1 MKRFHPLCEQFESRM
16 LPTLVFVFNGN
27 AFAEAKPA
35 DWTTQLAAAQLTQ
48 HGDQAIQLTTPAM
61 NSPAAF
67 FQLANE
73 IHSISKGR
81 PIGLMGFS
89 AGGAL
94 AMRLAGLPGLNV
106 KAVMN
111 YYGPPD
117 FRDWLSYH
125 RGDRFFQYVTT
136 HVRVTPGFV
145 RLMSGPSATQA
156 YVVSAFGLRDQL
168 IVSSMSTAS
177 FDRDFPHG
185 QVYYYPGPHGVTLYA
200 CYPAFQDFLA
210 HL

>member
-1 MKRFHPLCEQFESRM
+1 MKRFQPLCEQFESRM

-27 AFAEAKPA
+27 AFAEAKP

-61 NSPAAF
+61 DSPAAF

-73 IHSISKGR
+73 IRGISKGR

-117 FRDWLSYH
+117 FRDWLAYH
-125 RGDRFFQYVTT
+125 RGDRFFQYVAT

-200 CYPAFQDFLA
+200 CYRAFQDFLA

>member
-1 MKRFHPLCEQFESRM
+1 MRRFQPSCEPIEPRV

-27 AFAEAKPA
+27 AFAQAKPSQL
-35 DWTTQLAAAQLTQ
+35 TQLAADQLQ
-48 HGDQAIQLTTPAM
+48 RHGDQAIQLTTPAM
-61 NSPAAF
+61 NSPGAF
-67 FQLANE
+67 YQLANE
-73 IHSISKGR
+73 IRGISRGR

-117 FRDWLSYH
+117 FGDWLAYH

-136 HVRVTPGFV
+136 HVRVSPGFV
-145 RLMSGPSATQA
+145 RLMSGPSATQT
-156 YVVSAFGLRDQL
+156 YIVSAFGLGDQN
-168 IVSSMSTAS
+168 IVSSMSTSS
-177 FDRDFPHG
+177 FERDFRQG
-185 QVYYYPGPHGVTLYA
+185 
-200 CYPAFQDFLA
+200 
-210 HL
+210 